1 MAYPVNRFVD
11 GVEAPPIVEAMGWV
25 SERARNRP
33 LINLCQAVPSYPPAP
48 ELQHHVARMAMA
60 PETGLYTDIAG
71 LPELRAE
78 LARRTAITYRGE
90 IGSEDV
96 LITAGC
102 NEAFCL
108 AITALAAPGDN
119 VVLPAPFYFNHQMW
133 LAMQGIEIR
142 SFSSIDGQGAVPDP
156 ARARELVDAR
166 TRAIVLVTPN
176 NPTGAT
182 FPHPTIAAFCE
193 LARASGSALVV
204 DETYRDFITGEGP
217 PHRLFEDAG
226 WRDVLV
232 QLYSF
237 SKVYALTGYR
247 VGSVIANA
255 PLIAQIQKIMDCV
268 SICAPRIS
276 QNAALFGL
284 RELSPWA
291 AEKRQVMAQRTA
303 ALERAFARRELKYS
317 LASAG
322 VYFAYVRHPFTDTA
336 ARSVAQRL
344 AREHDLLCLPGSMF
358 GPGQES
364 YLRLAFANV
373 EAEVMGEI
381 AERLIESQLGVAST
395 ADVPAE
401 SGEPHA

>member
-1 MAYPVNRFVD
+1 
-11 GVEAPPIVEAMGWV
+11 
-25 SERARNRP
+25 
-33 LINLCQAVPSYPPAP
+33 
-48 ELQHHVARMAMA
+48 MAMA

-78 LARRTAITYRGE
+78 LARRTAINYRGE
-90 IGSEDV
+90 IGPEDV

-102 NEAFCL
+102 NQAFCL

-182 FPHPTIAAFCE
+182 FPHQAIAAFYE
-193 LARASGSALVV
+193 LARTSGIALVM
-204 DETYRDFITGEGP
+204 DETYRDFITGEEA
-217 PHRLFEDAG
+217 PHRLFEDG
-226 WRDVLV
+226 RWRDVLV

-247 VGSVIANA
+247 VGSVIASA
-255 PLIAQIQKIMDCV
+255 PLIAQIEKIMDCV
-268 SICAPRIS
+268 AICAPRIS

-284 RELSPWA
+284 RELAAWA
-291 AEKRQVMAQRTA
+291 AEKREVMAGRTA
-303 ALERAFARRELKYS
+303 ALKRAFARRELKYS

-322 VYFAYVRHPFTDTA
+322 AYFAYVRHPFTGTP
-336 ARSVAQRL
+336 ARSIAQRL

-381 AERLIESQLGVAST
+381 AERLIESQAGVAST
-395 ADVPAE
+395 ADAPAE
-401 SGEPHA
+401 SGDPHA